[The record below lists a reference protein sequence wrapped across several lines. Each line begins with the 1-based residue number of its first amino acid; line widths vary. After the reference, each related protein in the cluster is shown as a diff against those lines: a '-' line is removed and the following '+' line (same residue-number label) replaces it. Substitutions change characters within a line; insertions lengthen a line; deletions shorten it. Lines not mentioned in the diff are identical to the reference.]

1 MKDQSVTLAE
11 QRVMYPQES
20 QDGTMSFTE
29 ETVSI
34 LTSSSMLARSF
45 LIHPRGLKDQESP
58 ETDSRITLSL
68 KRECIPAKKKDE
80 GYWDKR
86 KKNNEAARRSREKRC
101 ISDKVVESKVLALL
115 EDNARLKAELLALKF
130 KFGLIKDPTDSPAQI
145 CSFSPH
151 NQTSPAIPYNCPSTN
166 LQPTFVHALSI
177 PQHDGPDGLQN
188 YGFFMPGG
196 SSIGNPELSD
206 DAGGEHNRKFPGE
219 QPSGITAVDTN
230 SLGWQANNMKGLP
243 HKRRFKTP
251 CRTEGADAEVLLPVE
266 TTSRSQSP
274 EALWRS
280 QTHTMPS
287 ACSTVLQN
295 NPSIHRHRENHS
307 AIRFQ
312 ISVLKKLPSSKNC
325 CLNISSLK

>member
-1 MKDQSVTLAE
+1 ERDLTE
-11 QRVMYPQES
+11 QRVMYPQEITDPVS

-45 LIHPRGLKDQESP
+45 LIHPRGLTDQESS
-58 ETDSRITLSL
+58 ETDIRITLRG
-68 KRECIPAKKKDE
+68 KRECIPSEKKDQ

-86 KKNNEAARRSREKRC
+86 KKNNEAARRSREKRR
-101 ISDKVVESKVLALL
+101 INDKVVESKVLALL

-145 CSFSPH
+145 CSFGPH
-151 NQTSPAIPYNCPSTN
+151 NQTSPAIPYNCPTTN
-166 LQPTFVHALSI
+166 SQPTFVHELSI
-177 PQHDGPDGLQN
+177 SQHGGPDGAQN
-188 YGFFMPGG
+188 YGFFMPRG
-196 SSIGNPELSD
+196 SSIGSPD
-206 DAGGEHNRKFPGE
+206 
-219 QPSGITAVDTN
+219 GITEVDAN

-243 HKRRFKTP
+243 HKLRFKTP
-251 CRTEGADAEVLLPVE
+251 CGIEGADAEVLLPVE
-266 TTSRSQSP
+266 NTSQSQST

-287 ACSTVLQN
+287 ACSTALQN
-295 NPSIHRHRENHS
+295 NPSMHSNIESHS

-312 ISVLKKLPSSKNC
+312 ISALTEEVAQLKKLLSQHQPSKVN
-325 CLNISSLK
+325 

>member
-1 MKDQSVTLAE
+1 
-11 QRVMYPQES
+11 
-20 QDGTMSFTE
+20 MSFTE

-34 LTSSSMLARSF
+34 LTSSCMLARSF
-45 LIHPRGLKDQESP
+45 LIHPRGLKDQESS
-58 ETDSRITLSL
+58 ETDSRITLRG
-68 KRECIPAKKKDE
+68 KRECIPAEKKDQ

-86 KKNNEAARRSREKRC
+86 KKNNEAARRSREKRR
-101 ISDKVVESKVLALL
+101 INDKVVESNVLALL

-145 CSFSPH
+145 CSFGPH

-177 PQHDGPDGLQN
+177 PQHGGPDGAQN
-188 YGFFMPGG
+188 FGFFMPGG
-196 SSIGNPELSD
+196 SSIGSPELLD
-206 DAGGEHNRKFPGE
+206 DAGGEHIRKFPGE

-243 HKRRFKTP
+243 HKLRFKTP
-251 CRTEGADAEVLLPVE
+251 CGIEGADAEVLLPVE
-266 TTSRSQSP
+266 NTSQSQST
-274 EALWRS
+274 EALWRL

-287 ACSTVLQN
+287 ACSTALQN
-295 NPSIHRHRENHS
+295 NPSIHRHIESHS

-312 ISVLKKLPSSKNC
+312 ISALTEEVAQLKKLLSEHQLSKVN
-325 CLNISSLK
+325 